1 MMKIALKIKG
11 MHCAGCVVAIQDY
24 LSDIDGIEHCEV
36 NLATNKAVIEY
47 NPEKIDLRSIEN
59 AIEEVGYKVVYEKL
73 SLKIKDLTEV
83 DAKAIEDMLKH
94 EGIRKVSVNH
104 VNSQLY
110 IEYNPMLISIQ
121 EIRSK
126 LEKHNY
132 KILSEDISIEEDIE
146 ARKLRMLLITGALL
160 TIPIMLY
167 SYKEYLI
174 LPFSDLAPY
183 IMFGLASIVQVL
195 LGSRFYLGAYRIA
208 RLKSANMDTLIA
220 LGTTAAYAYSVYNTF
235 TNGELYYD
243 ASAIIL
249 TLVLLGKYM
258 ENKMKGKASNI
269 IRKLLELQPKNAR
282 VYKDGVYNEVPIDLL
297 NVGDLVFV
305 KVGERIP
312 IDGTI
317 VEGYTSIDESMVTGE
332 YMPVNKSEGDKV
344 IGGTIN
350 KEGSILIRVEK
361 SIDQTLLAQI
371 TSLVEEAMGKKPMMQ
386 RLVDKVAGYFTFAV
400 IAIASITFLAW
411 YAYSNS
417 IADAIIPTATVLV
430 IACPC
435 ALGLATPTA
444 VMVGMSKSAQYGV
457 IFKSGEALEKLAKI
471 QTIVFDKTGTL
482 TKGKLEVTDI
492 IPVIKTSDRESLT
505 DLLSIAAS
513 VESIS
518 EHPIADAIV
527 RRAEREGIK
536 IKKVEKARIVPG
548 RGVRAIIDN
557 NSITI
562 GSVDYISKE
571 VDISSYTS
579 IIEELQKEGKTP
591 VLVTANKEII
601 GILGLFDTPRREAK
615 EVINKL
621 KRKGIRCIM
630 LTGDNRVTAEK
641 IARELSI
648 DEIKAEVLPDEKAE
662 VIKELSKDTRVAMV
676 GDGIND
682 APALMEAYVGIA
694 IASGTDIAIES
705 ADVIVIRN
713 DLYDILHAYE
723 ISKKTIS
730 KIKQNL
736 FYAFVYNTALIP
748 LASLGLVYPALAG
761 MAMAASSV
769 SVTTSSLLLKRW
781 KPS

>member
-1 MMKIALKIKG
+1 MKRHALKIEG

-24 LSDIDGIEHCEV
+24 LSDIDGVKKCEV

-47 NPEKIDLRSIEN
+47 DPTKVDLKSIED

-73 SLKIKDLTEV
+73 SLKIKDLTEI

-104 VNSQLY
+104 VNMQVYL
-110 IEYNPMLISIQ
+110 EYNPMLISIV
-121 EIRSK
+121 EIRNK
-126 LEKHNY
+126 LEKHGY

-146 ARKLRMLLITGALL
+146 ARRIKRLLIIGMLL
-160 TIPIMLY
+160 TIPVMLY
-167 SYKEYLI
+167 SYKEYLL
-174 LPFSDLAPY
+174 LPFSDLSSY
-183 IMFGLASIVQVL
+183 IMFGLATMVQVL

-243 ASAIIL
+243 ASTIIL

-258 ENKMKGKASNI
+258 ENKMKGKASSS
-269 IRKLLELQPKNAR
+269 IRKLLELQAKNAR
-282 VYKDGVYNEVPIDLL
+282 VLKDESYEEIPIDLL
-297 NVGDLVFV
+297 SIGDLVLV
-305 KVGERIP
+305 KPGEKVP
-312 IDGTI
+312 IDGVI
-317 VEGYTSIDESMVTGE
+317 IEGYTSIDESMVTGE
-332 YMPVNKSEGDKV
+332 SMPVNKREGDKV

-350 KEGSILIRVEK
+350 KEGSIIIKVEK

-371 TSLVEEAMGKKPMMQ
+371 TALVEEAMGKKPMMQ
-386 RLVDKVAGYFTFAV
+386 RLVDRVAGYFTFTIIGVA
-400 IAIASITFLAW
+400 AITFLAW
-411 YAYSNS
+411 YAYSGNL
-417 IADAIIPTATVLV
+417 AGAIIPMATVLV

-457 IFKSGEALEKLAKI
+457 IFKSGEALERLANI
-471 QTIVFDKTGTL
+471 DTIVFDKTGTL
-482 TKGKLEVTDI
+482 TEGKLKVTDI
-492 IPVIKTSDRESLT
+492 IPVIKTSRKGTSES
-505 DLLSIAAS
+505 DLLAIAAS
-513 VESIS
+513 IESIS
-518 EHPIADAIV
+518 EHPIADAIA
-527 RRAEREGIK
+527 RRAEIEGIK
-536 IKKVEKARIVPG
+536 LKKVERSRIIPG

-557 NSITI
+557 RSVMV
-562 GSVDYISKE
+562 GSVDFISKE
-571 VDISSYTS
+571 INISRYTNM
-579 IIEELQKEGKTP
+579 IEELQKEGKTLI
-591 VLVTANKEII
+591 LVAADKEVI
-601 GILGLFDTPRREAK
+601 GILGLFDTPRREAR
-615 EVINKL
+615 EVISKL
-621 KRKGIRCIM
+621 KSKGIRCIM

-648 DEIKAEVLPDEKAE
+648 DEVKAEVLPDEKAE
-662 VIKELSKDTRVAMV
+662 VISKFTRVAMV

-682 APALMEAYVGIA
+682 APALIDADVGIA
-694 IASGTDIAIES
+694 IADGADIAIES
-705 ADVIVIRN
+705 ADLIIIRN
-713 DLYDILHAYE
+713 NLYDILYAYE

-736 FYAFVYNTALIP
+736 FYAFAYNVALIP
-748 LASLGLVYPALAG
+748 LAAFGLVYPALAG